1 MDMSQNIRERLWE
14 ARQQLYRL
22 YDMESISIW
31 KARDLLILNELFEE
45 YDLLTILSKEREDS
59 LKELHAIKDRI
70 NEEISKTN
78 TITKDYKAKSILA
91 KKLDKVLTLIALVE
105 VDNREGISRLIAT
118 YHLLNRSDKQL
129 LKALQN
135 YAYSDKEER
144 EGEGEYR
151 STVSKIKEELERE
164 IIELK
169 KRL

>member
-22 YDMESISIW
+22 YDMESISLW

-118 YHLLNRSDKQL
+118 YNLLNRSDKQL

-144 EGEGEYR
+144 EREREGEGEYR
-151 STVSKIKEELERE
+151 STVNKIKEEL
-164 IIELK
+164 
-169 KRL
+169 

>member
-1 MDMSQNIRERLWE
+1 
-14 ARQQLYRL
+14 
-22 YDMESISIW
+22 
-31 KARDLLILNELFEE
+31 DLLILHELFEE
-45 YDLLTILSKEREDS
+45 YDLLTTILSKEREDS

-78 TITKDYKAKSILA
+78 TIAKDYKAKSILA

-118 YHLLNRSDKQL
+118 YNLLNRSDKQL

-151 STVSKIKEELERE
+151 STVNKIKEELERE